1 MTLLRSLL
9 PKLAV
14 FAVSMLIG
22 AVVANAVVAATSDR
36 TPVSSASAA
45 PEYMLAGADT
55 PAGPGPVVAFNE
67 EPDPSQAPIA
77 LATLAP
83 VDLDA
88 AAAAL
93 LGGAPG
99 GQGTEPAA
107 FTDPTG
113 FPRIDP
119 ITQFDGGPF
128 QGANCTLASGSMLA
142 RLAFGIVTNGSVLRT
157 LQDDQDGGTGLND
170 LSKALWRG
178 YGVSAPTGLL
188 RPQQLKDLLASGYGA
203 VIQGLYG
210 EIPTGLRLQRNFTGG
225 HAIYLDGY
233 YPGNAKRGIPEAYY
247 VIDPLGR
254 PKAGYKGEWWP
265 ASIVDSF
272 AVAFGGGR
280 IPAMWAFPPGG
291 VPPEVVGP
299 DVVPIPDDPPGP
311 DTPNPSAEP
320 VPTASAEVPA
330 SPSASPAVPPVGPVL
345 EPGDL
350 TLDLPAVPDPP
361 VDGAGLG
368 GLIVVPVFDFCL
380 VNPGFSGCP
389 SGLEA
394 VFQAGEPPILQLPK
408 GPDVEVV
415 FVDSDRA
422 NQVIVGFTVD
432 PPATADVKF
441 WVQGESPGSVG
452 HASAMSTIDLLG
464 STIILARLDVRAST
478 TYAFQAVGGNGFFAG
493 TSEVG
498 TFTTGSGVERFD
510 VALAQEA
517 APVFKAGSGLSPYS
531 HLAEAA
537 FRRPMI
543 KLEALGGS
551 SCDESADFG
560 GTGYCLDQVDLGP
573 ISNTCTVAKVA
584 YELAGIEAESVAVR
598 AHPAEAGVTPDGALT
613 LDGVLEANGP
623 AGTGDVSVG
632 CLGSGMTYH
641 IVIDAIGD
649 DRGALASET
658 VIVP

>member
-1 MTLLRSLL
+1 MLASIL

-14 FAVSMLIG
+14 FVVSVLFG
-22 AVVANAVVAATSDR
+22 AVVANVVVAATADR

-45 PEYMLAGADT
+45 PEYLLAGADT

-67 EPDPSQAPIA
+67 EPDPSAAPVA
-77 LATLAP
+77 MATLAT

-93 LGGAPG
+93 LGGDSG
-99 GQGTEPAA
+99 GQGTEPAV

-128 QGANCTLASGSMLA
+128 AGANCTLASGSMLA

-170 LSKALWRG
+170 LAKALWRG

-188 RPQQLKDLLASGYGA
+188 KPKQLKDLLASGYGA
-203 VIQGLYG
+203 VIQGVYG

-265 ASIVDSF
+265 ASIVDTF
-272 AVAFGGGR
+272 ATAFGGGR

-311 DTPNPSAEP
+311 SETPDPSATPEP
-320 VPTASAEVPA
+320 TPSVD
-330 SPSASPAVPPVGPVL
+330 PSADPGSPVGPIVTA
-345 EPGDL
+345 ETGDL
-350 TLDLPAVPDPP
+350 SASLPEDEEPP
-361 VDGAGLG
+361 VDDTGLG
-368 GLIVVPVFDFCL
+368 GIIAVPIFDICLITPSL
-380 VNPGFSGCP
+380 PGCP
-389 SGLEA
+389 TGLEA
-394 VFQAGEPPILQLPK
+394 VFPAADIPVLQLPP
-408 GPDVEVV
+408 GPDVKVV

-432 PPATADVKF
+432 PPAEADVKF
-441 WVQGESPGSVG
+441 WVQGQSPAAVG
-452 HASAMSTIDLLG
+452 QASAMSTIDLFG
-464 STIILARLDVRAST
+464 STIILARLDVKAST
-478 TYAFQAVGGNGFFAG
+478 TYAFQAVAGNGLFAG
-493 TSEVG
+493 MSEIG
-498 TFTTGSGVERFD
+498 TFTTGSGVEAFD

-517 APVFKAGSGLSPYS
+517 SPVFKAGSGLSPYS
-531 HLAEAA
+531 HLAAQS
-537 FRRPMI
+537 FLRPMV
-543 KLEALGGS
+543 KLEALGGVT
-551 SCDESADFG
+551 CDESADFG

-573 ISNTCTVAKVA
+573 VSSVCTVARVT
-584 YELAGIEAESVAVR
+584 YELAGIDAESVAVR
-598 AHPAEAGVTPDGALT
+598 AFPGEAGVTPDGDLT
-613 LDGVLEANGP
+613 LDGVLEATGP
-623 AGTGDVSVG
+623 TGSGAVSVG

-641 IVIDAIGD
+641 VVIDAIGD
-649 DRGALASET
+649 DRGALAAET
-658 VIVP
+658 VTVP